1 MILITQQEAK
11 LGEYLNL
18 VPHIAN
24 QYEIELSKLSFASL
38 EQLKSSESQSKLSI
52 LTRCTADSRN
62 EQKQQYS
69 LSFWGRCSRHIS
81 RELQNQLEDSISGH
95 QIRKHELF

>member
-24 QYEIELSKLSFASL
+24 RYDFELSELSFAGL
-38 EQLKSSESQSKLSI
+38 EPFKSSESQSNLS
-52 LTRCTADSRN
+52 
-62 EQKQQYS
+62 
-69 LSFWGRCSRHIS
+69 
-81 RELQNQLEDSISGH
+81 
-95 QIRKHELF
+95 